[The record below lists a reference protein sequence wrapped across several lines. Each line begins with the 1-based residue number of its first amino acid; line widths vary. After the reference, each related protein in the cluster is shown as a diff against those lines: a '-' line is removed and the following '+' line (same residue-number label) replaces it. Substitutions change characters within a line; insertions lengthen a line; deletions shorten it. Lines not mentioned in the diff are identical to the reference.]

1 MLRQRFR
8 LIGSA
13 VVMLAVGAGVL
24 DASAQSVGRTLGGT
38 IKFNSGQSV
47 QPIFD
52 GWAKNPDGSF
62 DLYFGYLNR
71 NYVEEP
77 NIPIGP
83 ENALEPSGPD
93 RGQPTYFY
101 TRFNRR
107 AFTVM
112 VPKDW
117 DKKEVVWTLTT
128 HGKTE
133 RAVGWL
139 QPEWEIDR
147 NERGSASNVPNQ
159 PPTIQVTAA
168 SRVSLPA
175 TLTLTATVTDDGQPP
190 IPKPRRGGTSENPPT
205 FHPPGPTFTAPVNVP
220 QVERPRR
227 LTVPDRL
234 SVTWIVWRGPGAVVF
249 NPPIS
254 GADKGNVVATATFSK
269 PGEYVLRAR
278 ASDPST
284 STPRDVK
291 VTVDAPAAASRP

>member
-1 MLRQRFR
+1 
-8 LIGSA
+8 
-13 VVMLAVGAGVL
+13 MLAVGPGVL

-52 GWAKNPDGSF
+52 GWAKNADGSF

-77 NIPIGP
+77 HIPVGTDNSIDL
-83 ENALEPSGPD
+83 NGPD

-107 AFTVM
+107 AFIVT

-117 DKKEVVWTLTT
+117 ELKKEVVWTLTT

-133 RAVGWL
+133 RAVAWL

-147 NERGSASNVPNQ
+147 NERGSASNVQNQ
-159 PPTIQVTAA
+159 PPTIALTAA

-175 TLTLTATVTDDGQPP
+175 ALTLTATVTDDGQPP

-205 FHPPGPTFTAPVNVP
+205 FHPTGPTFTAPVNVP

-227 LTVPDRL
+227 ATVPDRL
-234 SVTWIVWRGPGAVVF
+234 SVAWFVWRGPAAVVF
-249 NPPIS
+249 NPPLS
-254 GADKGNVVATATFSK
+254 GADKGNVVVTATFSK

-278 ASDPST
+278 ASDPGT
-284 STPRDVK
+284 STTRDVQ
-291 VTVDAPAAASRP
+291 VTVDGPPTPTRP